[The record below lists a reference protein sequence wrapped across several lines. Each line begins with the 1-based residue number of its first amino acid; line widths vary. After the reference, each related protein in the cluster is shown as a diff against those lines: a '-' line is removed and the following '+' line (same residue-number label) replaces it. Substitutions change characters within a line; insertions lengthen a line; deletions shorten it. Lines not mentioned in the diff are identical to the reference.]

1 MAVSDYSY
9 FDTGY
14 LQGISHEDSAGAVIG
29 DYSWDYDIAGRVSS
43 FTAPE
48 GTTAYTYDN
57 TGQLI
62 SGVLTAAGVTASEE
76 NFDYDSTGNRLSQTT
91 DGTTTSSLVSRNR
104 LLSDGTHSYSYDA
117 SGNRTRK
124 RETATGDYQDFT
136 WDHRNRLTGVEFR
149 SASGM
154 LQQAVRYSYD
164 AFDQRVLTEVDADD
178 DGSYETIERAVW
190 DRGEVSLV
198 LDDAG
203 SIQHRFLQGPGVD
216 QVFADESATDGLLWY
231 LTDNQNSVRDV
242 VDSSGTLL
250 NHLSYSTFG
259 KITSESD
266 DSKTPY
272 FAYTGREFDEVT
284 GLQYNRA
291 RYYDAETGR
300 WLSNDP
306 IGFAA
311 GDANIQ
317 RYVGNSP
324 TNATDPSG
332 LIDASYK
339 TWHHLFPQGQ
349 EFVSWLV
356 GKGIDPSFI
365 HSPENGW
372 YLLGEDHTQLHE
384 NRTRAGE
391 KTNWNRDWQQWIKET
406 GNDPVGLRG

>member
-1 MAVSDYSY
+1 M
-9 FDTGY
+9 
-14 LQGISHEDSAGAVIG
+14 IG

-136 WDHRNRLTGVEFR
+136 WDHRNRLTAVEFR